1 MTGWKAST
9 QGKGHRCWQVFVS
22 TFYISAFT
30 FGGGFVIIPLMK
42 KKFCDQFHWLEEQEM
57 LDMAAIAQSSPG
69 AVAVNASVL
78 AGYRIAGI
86 PGALTAI
93 LGTVLPPLLIL
104 SIISLFYSAF
114 RSNRV
119 VAAVL
124 KGMQAGIAAV
134 IADVVVSLGGD
145 VVRSRQILSVLLM
158 AGAFAATLFLPI
170 NVIWILL
177 ACGAASVLRGGI
189 ALWKETKGNF
199 PRKQGQRD
207 GKRQ

>member
-1 MTGWKAST
+1 MANRSASPRKK
-9 QGKGHRCWQVFVS
+9 KGERRCFRLFLA

-42 KKFCDQFHWLEEQEM
+42 KKFCDGFHWLEEQEM

-86 PGALTAI
+86 PGALTAVA
-93 LGTVLPPLLIL
+93 GTVLPPLIIL
-104 SIISLFYSAF
+104 SVVSVFYSAF
-114 RSNRV
+114 RANPV

-134 IADVVVSLGGD
+134 IADVVFSLGGD
-145 VVRSRQILSVLLM
+145 VVKSRRLLSILLM
-158 AGAFAATLFLPI
+158 GGAFAATLLLPV

-177 ACGAASVLRGGI
+177 FCAAAGVGRGAV
-189 ALWKETKGNF
+189 ALWRE
-199 PRKQGQRD
+199 
-207 GKRQ
+207 KRGRAE